1 MQRSVEEVAAS
12 IACEDSA
19 GPVPAVGGGGQADH
33 QQARGRIAE
42 ARDRPPPV
50 LDVTVAP
57 DLLASHPLSMTY
69 QPRASPAGDDPAAE
83 RL

>member
-50 LDVTVAP
+50 IDVTVAP
-57 DLLASHPLSMTY
+57 DLLSGHPLSMMREA
-69 QPRASPAGDDPAAE
+69 RATSADDDPPAK
-83 RL
+83 RV